1 MERRVVSQPG
11 CRDHDSSGR
20 SHGPL
25 ESASPAF
32 PPPGRCRGANV
43 VISALFWMVD
53 LVSAGAVMLPAAI
66 SGVST
71 SPAFFNPSI
80 GQRETITF
88 VVARPGT
95 VRVEILDRDR
105 YLIRRLAEQAVQP
118 GPASFSW
125 DGKDAAGLVVPD
137 EAYTLRIALL
147 GERPDDA
154 YDPSRQYD
162 CIPQDLTSCTYSRG
176 EGILSYT
183 LPWPARVHILAGQAT
198 PDPATKAP
206 RGPVLRTVVDRQPRS
221 AGLVVETWNGFDE
234 SGTIY
239 VPDLPHFVVGITITP
254 LPENAIIAVGNRDFA
269 YFDYAV
275 RRRPQDALRP
285 RRLDA
290 AHHSRH
296 VGLTALEDQNPPLRI
311 GVKAAF
317 DPTTRTYRTQG
328 KPLDVTLTIEPRRGV
343 YFLNPNA
350 ELTVFVDERL
360 VLTRK
365 EQRSPVQVTL
375 GANEL
380 PPGLHRVTIN
390 WVSGF
395 GPVAVTAVRVNV
407 VQDGSTGEL
416 GKR

>member
-1 MERRVVSQPG
+1 M
-11 CRDHDSSGR
+11 
-20 SHGPL
+20 
-25 ESASPAF
+25 
-32 PPPGRCRGANV
+32 
-43 VISALFWMVD
+43 
-53 LVSAGAVMLPAAI
+53 
-66 SGVST
+66 
-71 SPAFFNPSI
+71 
-80 GQRETITF
+80 
-88 VVARPGT
+88 VARPGT
-95 VRVEILDRDR
+95 VRLEILDRDR

-125 DGKDAAGLVVPD
+125 DGKDDAGLVVPD
-137 EAYTLRIALL
+137 EAYTLRITLL
-147 GERPDDA
+147 GESAEDA
-154 YDPSRQYD
+154 YDPSRHYD
-162 CIPQDLTSCTYSRG
+162 PFPQDLTSCTYSRG

-221 AGLVVETWNGFDE
+221 AGLVAETWNGFDE
-234 SGTIY
+234 NGTIY
-239 VPDLPHFVVGITITP
+239 VPDLPHFVVGITIAP
-254 LPENAIIAVGNRDFA
+254 LPENAIIAVGKRDLAF
-269 YFDYAV
+269 FDYAG
-275 RRRPQDALRP
+275 RRRPQDALTP

-317 DPTTRTYRTQG
+317 DPTTRTYRTQR
-328 KPLDVTLTIEPRRGV
+328 KPLDVTLTIEPRRGL

-350 ELTVFVDERL
+350 ELSIFVDERL

-365 EQRSPVQVTL
+365 AQRSPVQVTL
-375 GANEL
+375 GADVL
-380 PPGLHRVTIN
+380 PPGLHRVTFN
-390 WVSGF
+390 WASGF

-407 VQDGSTGEL
+407 VQDRSIEEL